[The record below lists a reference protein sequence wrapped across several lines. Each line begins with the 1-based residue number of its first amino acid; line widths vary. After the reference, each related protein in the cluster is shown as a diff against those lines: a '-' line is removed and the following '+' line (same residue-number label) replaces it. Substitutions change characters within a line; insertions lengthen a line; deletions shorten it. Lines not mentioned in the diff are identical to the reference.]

1 MWCRADPDLH
11 AVDSTERQ
19 LDLRSAEF
27 ETALTHLRQATE
39 DHTQRVEAEEFPLLT
54 DR

>member
-1 MWCRADPDLH
+1 M
-11 AVDSTERQ
+11 DSTERQ